1 MEVARVDRIQEEAA
15 GGRRGVWFLIES
27 AHYPRQNVK
36 EEKRNGKSMRQRQK
50 ERKREEKRKEKGK
63 NAGVEEAQCHAS

>member
-1 MEVARVDRIQEEAA
+1 MT
-15 GGRRGVWFLIES
+15 IE
-27 AHYPRQNVK
+27 R
-36 EEKRNGKSMRQRQK
+36 